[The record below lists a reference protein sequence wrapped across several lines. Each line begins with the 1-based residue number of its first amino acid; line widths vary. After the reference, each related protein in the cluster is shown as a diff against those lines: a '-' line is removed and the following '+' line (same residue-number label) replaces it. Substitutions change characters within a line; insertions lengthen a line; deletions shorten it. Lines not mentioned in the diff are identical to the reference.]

1 MCDNSICKQCRIPGK
16 LKILEVQDD
25 IIPSYPKYSIVVLGS
40 KLRIVADF
48 SPERGISPAG
58 KIMA

>member
-25 IIPSYPKYSIVVLGS
+25 IIPTYPKYAIIMFGS
-40 KLRIVADF
+40 KLGIVANF
-48 SPERGISPAG
+48 SPERGVSPTG
-58 KIMA
+58 KIVA